1 MQSLIESIWNNRELL
16 KETSNQ
22 QAIKNIIEDL
32 DKGKLRVAEPKADG
46 TWQVNDWIKKAVI
59 LYFPIQQM
67 ETMEVGPFEFHDKMK
82 LKTNFAEAGV
92 RTVPGSIARYG
103 SYISK

>member
-1 MQSLIESIWNNRELL
+1 MKFMQTIIESIWNNRDLL
-16 KETSNQ
+16 KDPQNQ
-22 QAIKNIIEDL
+22 LVIRQIVEDL
-32 DKGKLRVAEPKADG
+32 DKGKIRVAEPKADG

-82 LKTNFAEAGV
+82 LKNNYAEAGV

-103 SYISK
+103 S

>member
-1 MQSLIESIWNNRELL
+1 MQSIIESIWDDRELL
-16 KETSNQ
+16 KEVTNQ
-22 QAIKNIIEDL
+22 QTIRQIIEDL
-32 DKGKLRVAEPKADG
+32 DKGKIRVAEPKQDG

-82 LKTNFAEAGV
+82 LKNNH
-92 RTVPGSIARYG
+92 Y
-103 SYISK
+103 Y